1 MDWMSFFIGGM
12 FGVAATW
19 YFGRRTIRKAKE
31 RVPPEYWPDDLL
43 ARSNITIIKRKYFI
57 ERKYLNAAIFFAAI
71 AVITAGAFLM
81 PTDTPKTVDRLEQCQ
96 TAMRGPDTDRM
107 AREKKH
113 CIEEFQQLIDIGDPA
128 PQ

>member
-1 MDWMSFFIGGM
+1 MSFFIGWM
-12 FGVAATW
+12 VGVAVTW

-43 ARSNITIIKRKYFI
+43 AWSNITIIKRKYFI
-57 ERKYLNAAIFFAAI
+57 VRKYISVAIFFAAI
-71 AVITAGAFLM
+71 GVITAGAFLI
-81 PTDTPKTVDRLEQCQ
+81 PTDTPQTVDRLEQCQ
-96 TAMRGPDTDRM
+96 RVMRGPDTDRM

-113 CIEEFQQLIDIGDPA
+113 CIEEFQPLTGIGDPA

>member
-1 MDWMSFFIGGM
+1 MDWLSFFIGM
-12 FGVAATW
+12 FGVAVTW
-19 YFGRRTIRKAKE
+19 YFGRRTIRKVKE

-43 ARSNITIIKRKYFI
+43 ARSNITMIKRKYFI

-71 AVITAGAFLM
+71 GVITAGVFLM

-96 TAMRGPDTDRM
+96 RAMRGPDTDRM

-113 CIEEFQQLIDIGDPA
+113 CIEEFQQLVGIGDPA